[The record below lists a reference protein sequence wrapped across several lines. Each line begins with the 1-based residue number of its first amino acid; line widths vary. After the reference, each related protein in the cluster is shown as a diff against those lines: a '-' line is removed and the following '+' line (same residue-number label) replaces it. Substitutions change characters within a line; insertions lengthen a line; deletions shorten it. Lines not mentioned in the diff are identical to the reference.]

1 MITLS
6 PISVR
11 PLPCRFSRYEHV
23 TFCLARKSGNF
34 AATLFVSKTGKIK
47 RGKMWTRLK
56 DMAILRDTIA
66 EACTNAECDSSPAA
80 LESVP
85 LDSPQWQSL
94 PLPTLP
100 DNTDFTKWDQSADL
114 CLLWTVWTH
123 GIAGKLAR
131 SLYYLCFYSRSSL
144 FI

>member
-1 MITLS
+1 
-6 PISVR
+6 
-11 PLPCRFSRYEHV
+11 
-23 TFCLARKSGNF
+23 
-34 AATLFVSKTGKIK
+34 
-47 RGKMWTRLK
+47 MWTRLK

-66 EACTNAECDSSPAA
+66 EACTSAECDSSPAA

-100 DNTDFTKWDQSADL
+100 DNTDFAKWDQSADL

-131 SLYYLCFYSRSSL
+131 SLH
-144 FI
+144 